1 MAKIDIER
9 LKSAISLED
18 LVERCGVELKRK
30 GAGELV
36 GLCPFHGENTPSFTV
51 TPAKQ
56 LYHCMGC
63 GAGGDHINFVQD
75 MYQCDFKTAAEKL
88 QEMAGG
94 DFTMDDTSSVR
105 RESVRAEVVPDWVP
119 AIPAADIPAPKTL
132 RVQRD
137 GEWVD
142 TPVVAAWAYRDR
154 DGRLHGYTCRV
165 EFEKP
170 DGTIGKDVIPVTWMR
185 NTKTGVEQLRQTSLP
200 KPRLLYG
207 TELLN
212 SHPRANIILV
222 EGEKTADAAR
232 RLLANFPVLV
242 VTWPGGGKAAKLAD
256 WSLLKGRKIVCWPD
270 CDSQLDRQTGEFMAY
285 HEQPGVA
292 AMITIS
298 RLVDADV
305 RIVRVPE
312 PGNWSNGW
320 DLADGEAEGWTG
332 DQVMAFIKQNLTT
345 ADEILQKY
353 KTESEQVQEEV
364 LESDVYQDDQYY
376 DLPVP
381 HLPNDNEE
389 PFRILGWDR
398 GQAYYL
404 PKSCRQVISLSSS
417 GHTKLNLLSLAPL
430 RYWREWYT
438 ASKKGGDG
446 VDWEMAAD
454 SLIQRAQAAG
464 IWNPELVRGR
474 GAWFDDGRSVVH
486 AGDKVIID
494 GEQFTLQNAPTQYVY
509 EAGMPMSLAM
519 GEPMANSEAKK
530 FSDICEA
537 LRWERKI
544 SGRLLAGWVFLAPI
558 CGALDWRPHIWITGG
573 AGSGKSTVL
582 SKIMTPA
589 LGETMVSVQGDTTEA
604 GLRMKLKTDALP
616 VVFDEFESEREKSAA
631 RVQDVMALL
640 TQASSDTGAS
650 ILKGG
655 MNGQANTFKIRSMF
669 AFASIGV
676 NIKQHAARTRV
687 TVLSLVTP
695 PIGHVET
702 EQDVQ
707 QYNKLIEI
715 ILNTLTDDYIT
726 RLQARAVRMIPII
739 RKNARVFSEAAAMSL
754 GTRRMG
760 DQIGT
765 LLAGAYALFSQNE
778 ITRDEAAAWINQQDW
793 SDVTDTSEERDE
805 ISCLNQILSHSLR
818 VEVTAGSRTRTV
830 GELVEKLASKR
841 SDHEIDNAEALDA
854 LGRIGIRVEVN
865 IKGMYE
871 IWVANTH
878 KEIGKILNG
887 TNYVNSWARVLLRI
901 NGAYKIDTKKYAGV
915 ASRGVAVPLDS
926 V

>member
-1 MAKIDIER
+1 MVKIDIER
-9 LKSAISLED
+9 LKSAIPLEE
-18 LVERCGVELKRK
+18 LIERYGVELKRK
-30 GAGELV
+30 GAGELF
-36 GLCPFHGENTPSFTV
+36 GLCPFHGETTPSFTV

-56 LYHCMGC
+56 MYYCMGC
-63 GAGGDHINFVQD
+63 GAGGDHINFIQD
-75 MYQCDFKTAAEKL
+75 LHQCEFKAAAEKL
-88 QEMAGG
+88 QEMVGG
-94 DFTMDDTSSVR
+94 DFTDTSTPIR
-105 RESVRAEVVPDWVP
+105 RESKKIETTPEWVP
-119 AIPAADIPAPKTL
+119 SIPYADIPAPKSL

-137 GEWVD
+137 GQWVD
-142 TPVVAAWAYRDR
+142 TPVSSAWAYCDHY
-154 DGRLHGYTCRV
+154 GKLHGYTCRV

-170 DGTIGKDVIPVTWMR
+170 DGTTGKDVIPVTWMR
-185 NTKTGVEQLRQTSLP
+185 NTTTGEEKLRQTSLP

-212 SHPRANIILV
+212 GHPRANIILV

-232 RLLANFPVLV
+232 RLLANYPVLV
-242 VTWPGGGKAAKLAD
+242 MTWPGGGKAAKLAD
-256 WSLLKGRKIVCWPD
+256 WSLLSGRKIVCWPD

-292 AMITIS
+292 AMLSIS
-298 RLVDADV
+298 ELVDADV
-305 RIVRVPE
+305 RIVRVPK
-312 PGNWSNGW
+312 PGEWTNGW

-332 DQVMAFIKQNLTT
+332 EQVMAFIKQNLTT
-345 ADEILQKY
+345 ADEILK
-353 KTESEQVQEEV
+353 ESAPAAEPV
-364 LESDVYQDDQYY
+364 SDSEIIDAEYYDDEQYY
-376 DLPVP
+376 EQPMQFLPA
-381 HLPNDNEE
+381 ETSE

-398 GQAYYL
+398 GRAFYL
-404 PKSCRQVISLSSS
+404 PKSCRQVIDLSSS
-417 GHTKLNLLSLAPL
+417 GHTKLNLLSIAPL
-430 RYWREWYT
+430 SYWLQT
-438 ASKKGGDG
+438 FQANKKGDG
-446 VDWEMAAD
+446 ADWEMAAD
-454 SLIQRAQAAG
+454 SLIRRSQAAG

-494 GEQFTLQNAPTQYVY
+494 GEQFTLQNAPTKYVY

-519 GEPMANSEAKK
+519 GEPMPNSESKK
-530 FSDICEA
+530 FSDICES

-616 VVFDEFESEREKSAA
+616 VVFDEFESEREKSAT

-676 NIKQHAARTRV
+676 NMQQHAARTRV

-702 EQDVQ
+702 QADIQ
-707 QYNKLIEI
+707 QYNALIAD
-715 ILNTLTDDYIT
+715 ILDTLTTDYIM
-726 RLQARAVRMIPII
+726 RLQARAVRMIPVI

-765 LLAGAYALFSQNE
+765 LLAGAYALFSQKE

-793 SDVTDTSEERDE
+793 SEVTESGEDRDE
-805 ISCLNQILSHSLR
+805 VSCLNLILSHSLR
-818 VEVTAGSRTRTV
+818 VEVQGGIKTRTV
-830 GELVEKLASKR
+830 GELVEKISNKKI
-841 SDHEIDNAEALDA
+841 DHEVQASEAIDA
-854 LGRIGIRVEVN
+854 LGRIGIRIEVN
-865 IKGMYE
+865 IKGRYE
-871 IWVANTH
+871 IWVSNTH
-878 KEIGKILNG
+878 KEISRILGG
-887 TNYVNSWARVLLRI
+887 TNHANNWARVLLRI
-901 NGAYKIDTKKYAGV
+901 NGSYKVDTKKYAGV
-915 ASRGVAVPLDS
+915 SSRGVAIPLDS